1 MPDIAI
7 SRHRLHFEQAGA
19 GDALVFLHGLGS
31 CGQDWLLQMP
41 VLADRFHVIAPDLR
55 GHGESARPQGRVCV
69 TDLAG
74 DVTGMMDA
82 LGVGRAHLVG
92 LSLGGCVA
100 QQIALDCPARIRSLT
115 LVNTFARYDSG
126 EPRTAIL
133 VALRMVILGTL
144 GLPTQARLVA
154 ARLFPK
160 PEQAPLR
167 QIAAQRIAANDP
179 ATYRRMLIAIQRFD
193 VRDRLGEIRCPT
205 LVIAGERDTTVPL
218 RAKRFLAAHISGARL
233 EIVAD
238 SGHATPVDQPDAF
251 NELLTRFLQSVS

>member
-1 MPDIAI
+1 MPDITI
-7 SRHRLHFEQAGA
+7 NQNCLHLEQDGT
-19 GDALVFLHGLGS
+19 GDSLVFLHGLGS

-41 VLADRFHVIAPDLR
+41 VLADRFHAIAPDLR
-55 GHGESARPQGRVCV
+55 GHGQSARPQGRICV
-69 TDLAG
+69 ADLAG
-74 DVTGMMDA
+74 DVTGIMDA
-82 LGVGRAHLVG
+82 LGVERAHLVG

-100 QQIALDCPARIRSLT
+100 QQIALDCPARVRSLT
-115 LVNTFARYDSG
+115 LVNTFARLDSG
-126 EPRTAIL
+126 EPRTALL
-133 VALRMVILGTL
+133 VALRMGILGIL
-144 GLPTQARLVA
+144 GLPTQAHFVA

-179 ATYRRMLIAIQRFD
+179 PTYRRMLVAIKRFD

-218 RAKRFLAAHISGARL
+218 RAKRFLAAHIPGARL

>member
-1 MPDIAI
+1 MPDMVVN
-7 SRHRLHFEQAGA
+7 RHRLHFEQAGA

-31 CGQDWLLQMP
+31 CGQDWLLQMQA
-41 VLADRFHVIAPDLR
+41 LSDGFRVIAPDLR
-55 GHGESARPQGRVCV
+55 GHGESDAPQGRVRV
-69 TDLAG
+69 SDLAG
-74 DVTGMMDA
+74 DVTGLLDT
-82 LGVGRAHLVG
+82 LGVERAHLVG

-100 QQIALDCPARIRSLT
+100 QQIALDCPARVRSLT
-115 LVNTFARYDSG
+115 LVNTFARFDLG

-133 VALRMVILGTL
+133 VVLRLAVLGTL

-179 ATYRRMLIAIQRFD
+179 ATYRRMLIAIQQFD
-193 VRDRLGEIRCPT
+193 VRDRLGEIGCPT
-205 LVIAGERDTTVPL
+205 LVIAGERDTTAPL
-218 RAKRFLAAHISGARL
+218 RAKRFLAEHISGARL

-251 NELLTRFLQSVS
+251 NELLSRFLESVS

>member
-1 MPDIAI
+1 MPDITLN
-7 SRHRLHFEQAGA
+7 RHSLHFEQDGA
-19 GDALVFLHGLGS
+19 GDAIVFLHGLGS

-55 GHGESARPQGRVCV
+55 GHGQSAGPQGHARV

-74 DVTGMMDA
+74 DVTGMLDA
-82 LGVGRAHLVG
+82 LGVGRTHLVG

-100 QQIALDCPARIRSLT
+100 QQIALDCPARVRSLT

-126 EPRTAIL
+126 GLRTAIL
-133 VALRMVILGTL
+133 VVLRMAILGTL
-144 GLPTQARLVA
+144 GLPTQARFVA

-167 QIAAQRIAANDP
+167 QIATQRIAANDP
-179 ATYRRMLIAIQRFD
+179 ATYRRVLIAIQRFD

-218 RAKRFLAAHISGARL
+218 RAKRFLAAHIPGARL

-251 NELLTRFLQSVS
+251 NELVTRFIQSVP